1 MNDTEYLKQMI
12 ALTKELERVASFEPF
27 DPVIVH
33 SYSEAMGKIHRA
45 WLQSRRR
52 RSWFAI
58 ASICFL
64 LLMLAWIVYS
74 ILF

>member
-1 MNDTEYLKQMI
+1 MTDRQYLKQMFE
-12 ALTKELERVASFEPF
+12 LTKELERSASFEPF

-33 SYSEAMGKIHRA
+33 SYSEAIGKIHRA

-52 RSWFAI
+52 RSWFVTF
-58 ASICFL
+58 SICL
-64 LLMLAWIVYS
+64 LICLFAWIVYS